1 MDIKTIPIQIH
12 DNQRK
17 NTSDELA
24 MGGFKPKGRVRIFSR
39 DVKKKDSEPKLEVDS
54 NNLIVYRGRNWL
66 MQRAFNVDMTNR
78 TGWKDRYLSWLAIGT
93 GGAVGG
99 SPLEP
104 SAPELPNHQLSAHGT
119 INAGGNYVT
128 VGGRDYRKFDSTYP
142 RFLNDPDIDNSL
154 LATGCTAQDPYDGIT
169 YRCDKF
175 LIGMIKTTL
184 LSEEGN
190 GGTEVGD
197 YQDISEA
204 GLYLSPSNSL
214 SYGFVDGDMQLFAR
228 VCFSTIRKTID
239 RELIFT
245 WYIYF

>member
-17 NTSDELA
+17 NTSDEMAL
-24 MGGFKPKGRVRIFSR
+24 GGFQPKGRVRIFSR
-39 DVKKKDSEPKLEVDS
+39 DAKKKDSEPKLEVDS
-54 NNLIVYRGRNWL
+54 SNLIVYRGRNWL
-66 MQRAFNVDMTNR
+66 MQRAFNQDLTNR
-78 TGWKDRYLSWLAIGT
+78 DGWKDKYISWLSIGT

-119 INAGGNYVT
+119 INAGSNYVT
-128 VGGRDYRKFDSTYP
+128 VNGKDYRKFDSTYP
-142 RFLNDPDIDNSL
+142 KFLNDPDVNNSL
-154 LATGCTAQDPYDGIT
+154 LPTGCTAQDPYDGIT

-175 LIGMIKTTL
+175 LIGIIKATL

-204 GLYLSPSNSL
+204 GLYVSPSNQL
-214 SYGFVDGDMQLFAR
+214 SYSFASDDMQMFAR